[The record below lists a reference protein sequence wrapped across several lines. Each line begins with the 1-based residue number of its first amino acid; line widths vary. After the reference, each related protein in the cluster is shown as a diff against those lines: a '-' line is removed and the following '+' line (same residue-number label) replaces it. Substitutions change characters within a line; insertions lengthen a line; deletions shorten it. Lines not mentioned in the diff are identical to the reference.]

1 MTSPEL
7 IREIRKRTDKRNL
20 GMTNAQIKYFLQGL
34 VEELTAALEDEGNV
48 YLGKDF
54 GGFVCKLRAAR
65 TGRNPGTGEKISI
78 PAQTRVVFRPSN
90 RLKEALK
97 R

>member
-1 MTSPEL
+1 MTRAEL
-7 IREIRKRTDKRNL
+7 IREIRKRTNKRKL
-20 GMTNAQIKYFLQGL
+20 GMTNAQIEYFLQGL

-65 TGRNPGTGEKISI
+65 TGRNPRTGEEIPI
-78 PAQTRVVFRPSN
+78 PARTRVMFRPSLS
-90 RLKEALK
+90 LKEAVQ
-97 R
+97 

>member
-1 MTSPEL
+1 MTRAEL
-7 IREIRKRTDKRNL
+7 IREIRKRTNKRKL
-20 GMTNAQIKYFLQGL
+20 GMTNAQIEYFLQGL

-65 TGRNPGTGEKISI
+65 TGRNPRTGEEIPI
-78 PAQTRVVFRPSN
+78 PASTRVMFRPSLS
-90 RLKEALK
+90 LKEAVQ
-97 R
+97 